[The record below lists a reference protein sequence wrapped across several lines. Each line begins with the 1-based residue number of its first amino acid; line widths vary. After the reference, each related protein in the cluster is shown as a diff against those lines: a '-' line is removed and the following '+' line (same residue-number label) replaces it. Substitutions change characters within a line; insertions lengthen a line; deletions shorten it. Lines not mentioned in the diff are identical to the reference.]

1 MDKNKLV
8 DIVNSCESLSEVLR
22 KLNKSISGT
31 SMKILRNELDELGIK
46 YHFLNQNLGGNGTSI
61 PLEEILKDNKT
72 FNSRALKKKLID
84 AGLKKDKC
92 ECCGQEAKWMD
103 KYLVLQ
109 LHHINGKHNDNR
121 IENLQIL
128 CPNCHSQTNNFSN
141 KKNKITN
148 NCKDCGCEIGNKS
161 TYCVKC
167 APKHHKIFKVSEANM
182 PTKEELLE
190 MIKKMSFVEIGK
202 MYGITDNS
210 IRKWCKKYNIPS
222 TKKELRK
229 FIN

>member
-72 FNSRALKKKLID
+72 FNSRALKKK
-84 AGLKKDKC
+84 
-92 ECCGQEAKWMD
+92 
-103 KYLVLQ
+103 Y
-109 LHHINGKHNDNR
+109 NDNR